1 MEVATNNSSLIGSQ
15 EQIQQ
20 LLSLFQTQLK
30 TDSPLTIPPSS
41 QPLSF
46 VNMVVYC
53 SVLVQILL
61 TVMLHPHILILP
73 ISRSLIVAL

>member
-1 MEVATNNSSLIGSQ
+1 MEVATNNSSSIGSQ

-20 LLSLFQTQLK
+20 LLSLFQIQLK
-30 TDSPLTIPPSS
+30 TDSLTIPPSS

-53 SVLVQILL
+53 SILVQILL

-73 ISRSLIVAL
+73 IS

>member
-1 MEVATNNSSLIGSQ
+1 MEVATNNSSSIGSQ

-20 LLSLFQTQLK
+20 LLSLFQIQLK

-41 QPLSF
+41 QALSF

-53 SVLVQILL
+53 SILVQILL

-73 ISRSLIVAL
+73 IS